1 MVLKS
6 IRSMISFCMIFL
18 LVACQNPQGPSAQT
32 GGVDS
37 RLTQNK
43 DVEFFNKSGWQACAA
58 GAAAGALACMLVNG
72 DHQAICIAAAAV
84 LGCGVG
90 VGANAYLDS
99 QRKKYA
105 TKEQLLAASINDV
118 KVENQ
123 RIQNVTAA
131 AKEVIAADKR
141 TLAKIKKDIAAK
153 AVKKDQMQK
162 ELKGL
167 DANIAYLRNTI
178 KEMQGHEKQWEEV
191 SSMMA
196 SNKVRTKDLDKQIV
210 QMRKNIGT
218 LQQELDSLY
227 EQRTAIKVS

>member
-6 IRSMISFCMIFL
+6 IRSMVSICMIFFL
-18 LVACQNPQGPSAQT
+18 AGCQTLQSPFAQS

-37 RLTQNK
+37 RLTQSK
-43 DVEFFNKSGWQACAA
+43 DVEFFNKSGWQACIA
-58 GAAAGALACMLVNG
+58 GAATGALACALAS
-72 DHQAICIAAAAV
+72 DHKAICIAAAAI

-90 VGANAYLDS
+90 VGANAYLDN
-99 QRKKYA
+99 QRKQYA
-105 TKEQLLAASINDV
+105 TKEQLLVASINDV
-118 KVENQ
+118 KAENK
-123 RIQNVTAA
+123 RIQNVTAT

-141 TLAKIKKDIAAK
+141 TLANLKKNIVAK
-153 AVKKDQMQK
+153 TVKRDQMQK
-162 ELKGL
+162 ELAGL

-178 KEMQGHEKQWEEV
+178 KEMKAHEKQWNEV
-191 SSMMA
+191 SSLMV
-196 SNKVRTKDLDKQIV
+196 KDKIRTKDLDNQIV